1 MFGSFN
7 EFIKHFPIHFCRL
20 FLSQLKEYLPRLDI
34 FLKKIGHFH
43 YKKERISHVFH
54 CYVIGAKTIII
65 LFLNGKIWFR
75 NRYYLGSLKNNI
87 WCEIVTIWDSE
98 QQHLVQ
104 NHTFSIQELSCTPP
118 SPSERSWTVIGQS
131 YPFILRY
138 LQTKICLPARFDCVA
153 KVDLSSRERLL
164 VSKSAVDLVRSSTPN
179 NRILFKFLIVQNRFS

>member
-87 WCEIVTIWDSE
+87 WCEIIPLAFKNWAAHLHLLRKGVE
-98 QQHLVQ
+98 QSSD
-104 NHTFSIQELSCTPP
+104 NHILSFCDTCKQ
-118 SPSERSWTVIGQS
+118 RHV
-131 YPFILRY
+131 
-138 LQTKICLPARFDCVA
+138 CLPGFTV
-153 KVDLSSRERLL
+153 LQRL
-164 VSKSAVDLVRSSTPN
+164 T
-179 NRILFKFLIVQNRFS
+179 